1 VQAVK
6 VESPSLAAL
15 LASAPLPLWPD
26 AWYVVA
32 RSRDVVRDRIVDG
45 RIADRSFVLFRDQA
59 GGLVA
64 LDAHCPHMGAHLKTG
79 QVVGDRIRCA
89 LHHMTIGRDG
99 VLVGEAPCDR
109 FRSRAW
115 SVFERFGLVFVFAG
129 SAPALPRPFADLP
142 DDYAWTPAQP
152 MLLKA
157 DWRAVLVNGFDVRHM
172 RAVHQR
178 AVVGLPDLSRT
189 ADGALRM
196 QYRTQITPGG
206 GLSSWLTRRLSRGSP
221 HIRQTCYGPTM
232 LVESRLGRFESR
244 AVFGLVAHG
253 ANTLAYASF
262 GAPKTTRLLRPRLWI
277 TQALYT
283 AFLRKDFGVLEDMRL
298 IVDGVADPGVEGV
311 SQYLRSLPDLG
322 VDRGLD

>member
-1 VQAVK
+1 
-6 VESPSLAAL
+6 
-15 LASAPLPLWPD
+15 
-26 AWYVVA
+26 
-32 RSRDVVRDRIVDG
+32 
-45 RIADRSFVLFRDQA
+45 
-59 GGLVA
+59 
-64 LDAHCPHMGAHLKTG
+64 
-79 QVVGDRIRCA
+79 
-89 LHHMTIGRDG
+89 
-99 VLVGEAPCDR
+99 
-109 FRSRAW
+109 
-115 SVFERFGLVFVFAG
+115 
-129 SAPALPRPFADLP
+129 
-142 DDYAWTPAQP
+142 

-244 AVFGLVAHG
+244 AVFGLVAQG
-253 ANTLAYASF
+253 ADTLALASF
-262 GAPKTTRLLRPRLWI
+262 GAPKTTRLLQARLWL

-283 AFLRKDFGVLEDMRL
+283 AFLRKDFGVLEGMRL
-298 IVDGVADPGVEGV
+298 IVDGVADPGVEGI
-311 SQYLRSLPDLG
+311 SQYLRSLPELG